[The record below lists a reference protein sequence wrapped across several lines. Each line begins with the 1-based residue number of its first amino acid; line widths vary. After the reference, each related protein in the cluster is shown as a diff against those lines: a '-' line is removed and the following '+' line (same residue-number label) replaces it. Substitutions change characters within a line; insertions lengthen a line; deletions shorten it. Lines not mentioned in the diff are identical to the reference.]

1 MKYPEMSVPATS
13 HGSRRP
19 KPPQVIVLHH
29 TAGSGNTANEVEYL
43 RKNDR
48 GVSIHY
54 HIAKDGLKTR
64 MVPDDIIAYHVG
76 NSLTGSLGLP
86 NNVSLGIEISNRGDG
101 KDPYTLAQ
109 IESVAETVAL
119 WLTLYP
125 IQMVTSHAA
134 IDTKGKIDPLAF
146 PWQQFWGLVA
156 DAVRGHNA
164 GTD

>member
-1 MKYPEMSVPATS
+1 MKYPETSVPAVS
-13 HGSRRP
+13 HGSRRAKHP
-19 KPPQVIVLHH
+19 TVIVLHH
-29 TAGSGNTANEVEYL
+29 TAGSGNTAAEVEYL

-76 NSLTGSLGLP
+76 NSITGSLGLP
-86 NNVSLGIEISNRGDG
+86 NNVTLGIEISNRGDG
-101 KDPYTLAQ
+101 KDPYTLPQ
-109 IESVAETVAL
+109 IESVAETVAQ

-125 IQMVTSHAA
+125 IEMVTSHAG

-156 DAVRGHNA
+156 IALRGHNA
-164 GTD
+164 RTD

>member
-1 MKYPEMSVPATS
+1 MKYPEMTVAATS
-13 HGSRRP
+13 HGSKRA

-29 TAGSGNTANEVEYL
+29 TAGSGNTAAEVEYL

-64 MVPDDIIAYHVG
+64 MVPDDVIAYHVG

-86 NNVSLGIEISNRGDG
+86 NNVALGIEISNKGDG
-101 KDPYTLAQ
+101 KDPFTLAQ
-109 IESVAETVAL
+109 LESVAETVAL
-119 WLTLYP
+119 WLWLYP
-125 IQMVTSHAA
+125 IQMVTSHAG

-146 PWQQFWGLVA
+146 PWQQFWGLVSIA
-156 DAVRGHNA
+156 MREKHA